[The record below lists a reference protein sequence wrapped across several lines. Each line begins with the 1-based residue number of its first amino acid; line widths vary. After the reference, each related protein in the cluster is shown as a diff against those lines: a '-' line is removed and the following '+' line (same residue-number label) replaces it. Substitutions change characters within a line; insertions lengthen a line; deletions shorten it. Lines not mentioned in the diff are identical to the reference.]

1 MLWIALYFP
10 QLSIDAFGGGHVQ
23 TLLQDLPLVIHHGK
37 PQRPV
42 LYAVNPAARAADLQP
57 GMALAAAR
65 AVTSKLTA
73 VPRDVEKEQQA
84 LVQIATWLTQFS
96 PSIALEAQAISVEV
110 SASLQLF
117 GGIGAMVTLMREG
130 VRQLGY
136 SSLIGVAPTALGA
149 QLLAR
154 ATQFAPNTRMCRDSA
169 LLATRLGMLPLTLF
183 DWPDTLKHTLDT
195 LGLTRI
201 GQLQAMPRAGLQQ
214 RFGDVLV
221 HDLDRAHGL
230 RGDPRVYFALSD
242 TFSSHRE
249 FIFELSNSD
258 HLTPYILS
266 LFTEMEGFLR
276 ARSAGA
282 TSVQV
287 RLSSGSKVNRE
298 IALAAREPTRHA
310 KHWQRLL
317 AEKFA
322 NAELTAPVIAVTV
335 TVQVYAPYIAQTPSL
350 LADVSA
356 SRSALTSANHAGQGK
371 GESVANVMDRIAA
384 RLGDQAV
391 YQIALHEDH
400 RPELAWQKSGHKHT
414 RQTKK
419 DVVNAPLYKP
429 MMRPV
434 WLLKEPRPLTLNAN
448 QPQYRGALILM
459 AGPERLDT
467 GWWDGK
473 PITRDYFIAQNPQH
487 EVCWI
492 YRDYR
497 LGAANGQWYLH
508 GFFG

>member
-1 MLWIALYFP
+1 MLWIAHHFP
-10 QLSIDAFGGGHVQ
+10 QLSIDAFGGGHGQ
-23 TLLQDLPLVIHHGK
+23 TLLQNMPLVIHDGK

-42 LYAVNPAARAADLQP
+42 LYAVNHAARAAGLQP

-65 AVTSKLTA
+65 AVTSNLTA

-96 PSIALEAQAISVEV
+96 PSISIEAQAISIEV
-110 SASLQLF
+110 AASLQLF

-130 VRQLGY
+130 TRQLGF

-154 ATQFAPNTRMCRDSA
+154 ATQFAPKTRMCRDSA
-169 LLATRLGMLPLTLF
+169 LLAERLSMLPLTLF
-183 DWPDTLKHTLDT
+183 DWPEALKHTLDT
-195 LGLTRI
+195 LGLTRV

-230 RGDPRVYFALSD
+230 RGDPRIYFALPD
-242 TFSSHRE
+242 TFSSRRE
-249 FIFELSNSD
+249 FVFELSNSD
-258 HLTPYILS
+258 HLTPYVLS
-266 LFTEMEGFLR
+266 LLTEMEGFLR

-287 RLSSGSKVNRE
+287 RLTSGSKTNRD
-298 IALAAREPTRHA
+298 ITLAAREPTRHA

-322 NAELTAPVIAVTV
+322 NADLTAPVIAVAV
-335 TVQVYAPYIAQTPSL
+335 TVQVYAPYMAQTASL
-350 LADVSA
+350 LADVGAPRSA
-356 SRSALTSANHAGQGK
+356 SASHHK
-371 GESVANVMDRIAA
+371 GESVANVMDRLAA

-391 YQIALHEDH
+391 YQIAVHEDH
-400 RPELAWQKSGHKHT
+400 RPELAWQKSGRKLN
-414 RQTKK
+414 KK
-419 DVVNAPLYKP
+419 EAINAPAYAP
-429 MMRPV
+429 ITRPV
-434 WLLKEPRPLTLNAN
+434 WLLKEPRPLTVNAN
-448 QPQYRGALILM
+448 HPQYRGTLMLM

-497 LGAANGQWYLH
+497 LGVPSGQWYLH

>member
-1 MLWIALYFP
+1 MLWIAHHFP
-10 QLSIDAFGGGHVQ
+10 QLSIDAFGGGHGQ
-23 TLLQDLPLVIHHGK
+23 TLLQNLPLVIHDGK

-42 LYAVNPAARAADLQP
+42 LYAVNQAARAAGLQP

-65 AVTSKLTA
+65 AVTSNLTA

-96 PSIALEAQAISVEV
+96 PSISIEAQAISIEV

-117 GGIGAMVTLMREG
+117 GGIGALVTLMREG
-130 VRQLGY
+130 ARQLGFF
-136 SSLIGVAPTALGA
+136 SLIGVAPTALGA

-154 ATQFAPNTRMCRDSA
+154 ATQFAPNTRMCRDDT
-169 LLATRLGMLPLTLF
+169 LLAERLSMLPLALF
-183 DWPDTLKHTLDT
+183 DWPDALKHTLDT
-195 LGLTRI
+195 LGLTRV

-230 RGDPRVYFALSD
+230 RGDPRLYFALPD
-242 TFSSHRE
+242 TFSSRRE
-249 FIFELSNSD
+249 FVFELSNSD
-258 HLTPYILS
+258 HLTPYVLS

-287 RLSSGSKVNRE
+287 RLTSGSKTNRD
-298 IALAAREPTRHA
+298 ITLAAREPTRHA

-322 NAELTAPVIAVTV
+322 NADLTAPVIAVAV
-335 TVQVYAPYIAQTPSL
+335 SVLVYAPYMAQTASL
-350 LADVSA
+350 LADVGAPRSA
-356 SRSALTSANHAGQGK
+356 SAHHNNNK
-371 GESVANVMDRIAA
+371 GESVANVMDRLAA

-391 YQIALHEDH
+391 YQIAVHDDH
-400 RPELAWQKSGHKHT
+400 RPELAWQKNGRK
-414 RQTKK
+414 QAKK
-419 DVVNAPLYKP
+419 DVINAPLHQP
-429 MMRPV
+429 TTRPV
-434 WLLKEPRPLTLNAN
+434 WLLKEPRPLTVNAN
-448 QPQYRGALILM
+448 HPQYRGALMLM

-497 LGAANGQWYLH
+497 LGAPSGQWYLH

>member
-1 MLWIALYFP
+1 MLWIALHFP
-10 QLSIDAFGGGHVQ
+10 QLSIDAFGGGHGQ
-23 TLLQDLPLVIHHGK
+23 TLLQDMPLVIHDG
-37 PQRPV
+37 QSRRPV
-42 LYAVNPAARAADLQP
+42 LYALNLAARNAGLQP
-57 GMALAAAR
+57 GMTLAAAR
-65 AVTSKLTA
+65 AVSSNLIA
-73 VPRDVEKEQQA
+73 VARDVDKEQQA

-96 PSIALEAQAISVEV
+96 PSIALEPQAISIEV
-110 SASLQLF
+110 SSSLQLF
-117 GGIGAMVTLMREG
+117 GGIGALVTLIREG
-130 VRQLGY
+130 TRQLGFY
-136 SSLIGVAPTALGA
+136 SLFGVATTALGA

-154 ATQFAPNTRMCRDSA
+154 ATQFAPNTRMCRECS
-169 LLATRLGMLPLTLF
+169 LLPERLSMLPLNLF
-183 DWPDTLKHTLDT
+183 DWPDALKHTLDT

-214 RFGDVLV
+214 RFGDTLV

-230 RGDPRVYFALSD
+230 RGDPRIYFALPD
-242 TFSSHRE
+242 KFSSQRE
-249 FIFELSNSD
+249 FVFELSDSN
-258 HLTPYILS
+258 HLTPYVLS

-282 TSVQV
+282 TSVQL
-287 RLSSGSKVNRE
+287 RLTSGSKTHRE
-298 IALAAREPTRHA
+298 INLAAREPTRHA

-322 NAELTAPVIAVTV
+322 NAELTAPVIAIAVTV
-335 TVQVYAPYIAQTPSL
+335 LVYAPYMAQTASL
-350 LADVSA
+350 LADAGAPRSA
-356 SRSALTSANHAGQGK
+356 SATHHK
-371 GESVANVMDRIAA
+371 GESVANVMDRLAA

-391 YQIALHEDH
+391 YQIAVHDDH
-400 RPELAWQKSGHKHT
+400 RPELAWQKNSRKV
-414 RQTKK
+414 TKK
-419 DVVNAPLYKP
+419 EAINAPLYKP
-429 MMRPV
+429 TTRPV
-434 WLLKEPRPLTLNAN
+434 WLLKEPRPLTVNAQ
-448 QPQYRGALILM
+448 QPQYRGALTLM

-497 LGAANGQWYLH
+497 LGTPSGLWYLH

>member
-1 MLWIALYFP
+1 MLWIALHFP
-10 QLSIDAFGGGHVQ
+10 QLSIDAFGGGHGQ
-23 TLLQDLPLVIHHGK
+23 TLLQDLPLVIHDGK

-42 LYAVNPAARAADLQP
+42 LYAVNQAARAAGLQP

-73 VPRDVEKEQQA
+73 VPRDIEKEQQA

-96 PSIALEAQAISVEV
+96 PSIALEAQAISIEI

-117 GGIGAMVTLMREG
+117 GGIGALVTLMREG
-130 VRQLGY
+130 TRQLGY

-169 LLATRLGMLPLTLF
+169 LLAARLSMLPLTLF

-201 GQLQAMPRAGLQQ
+201 AQLQAMPRAGLQQ

-230 RGDPRVYFALSD
+230 RGDPRIYFALPD
-242 TFSSHRE
+242 TFSSRRE
-249 FIFELSNSD
+249 FVFELSNSD
-258 HLTPYILS
+258 HLTPYVLS

-335 TVQVYAPYIAQTPSL
+335 TVLVYAPYMAQTASL
-350 LADVSA
+350 LADVGA
-356 SRSALTSANHAGQGK
+356 PRSASANHVSYGK
-371 GESVANVMDRIAA
+371 GESVANVMDRLAA

-391 YQIALHEDH
+391 YQIAAHEDH
-400 RPELAWQKSGHKHT
+400 RPELAWQKSGLKNA
-414 RQTKK
+414 RQAKK
-419 DVVNAPLYKP
+419 DVINAPLYKP
-429 MMRPV
+429 TTRPV
-434 WLLKEPRPLTLNAN
+434 WLLKEPRPLTVNAN
-448 QPQYRGALILM
+448 HPQYRGALTLM

-473 PITRDYFIAQNPQH
+473 PITRDYFIAKNPQH

-497 LGAANGQWYLH
+497 FGVASGQWYLH